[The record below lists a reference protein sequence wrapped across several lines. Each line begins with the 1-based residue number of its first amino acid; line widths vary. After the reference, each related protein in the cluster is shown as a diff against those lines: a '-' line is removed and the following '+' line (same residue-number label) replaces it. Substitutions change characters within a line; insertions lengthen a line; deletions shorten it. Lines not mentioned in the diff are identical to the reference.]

1 MAISNK
7 YVANINR
14 LLKNIKSD
22 IIADFI
28 QVDNGELV
36 IITNKI
42 AATSNF
48 NTIEQY
54 IENVD
59 VVNSNEIISPRLPQS
74 KSYLKILGISYY
86 IKDTNVPILSD
97 IVEKVIQTTH
107 IFNDIVLASHPHIIK
122 TSPKSNTAII

>member
-28 QVDNGELV
+28 QVDNRELV

-59 VVNSNEIISPRLPQS
+59 VVNSNEIISPNHTSRS
-74 KSYLKILGISYY
+74 WAFHTISKILMSLFFLI
-86 IKDTNVPILSD
+86 
-97 IVEKVIQTTH
+97 
-107 IFNDIVLASHPHIIK
+107 
-122 TSPKSNTAII
+122 